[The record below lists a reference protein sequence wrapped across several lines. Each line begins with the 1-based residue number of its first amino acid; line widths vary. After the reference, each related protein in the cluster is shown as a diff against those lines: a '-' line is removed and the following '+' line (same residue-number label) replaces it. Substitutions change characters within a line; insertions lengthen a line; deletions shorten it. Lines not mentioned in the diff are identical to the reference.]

1 MIFVFD
7 SGVWISAFQFGGTPL
22 VALRYAYTHCRLAAC
37 DSVFHE
43 IHKTM
48 VRKFGWTSFR
58 IKGAIEDYLD
68 NTLVIDITGKL
79 HGICRD
85 PKDDMVIECAV
96 LSGAKFIV
104 TGDKD
109 LLAVK
114 DYEGILVLTPR
125 EFLQLQEYK

>member
-1 MIFVFD
+1 LIFVFD

-22 VALRYAYTHCRLAAC
+22 IALRYAYMHYRLAAC
-37 DSVFHE
+37 DSIIYE

-48 VRKFGWTSFR
+48 ARKFDWTSFR
-58 IKGAIEDYLD
+58 IQGAIEDYLD
-68 NTLVIDITGKL
+68 NTDVIGITGKL

-104 TGDKD
+104 SGDKD
-109 LLAVK
+109 LIAVK
-114 DYEGILVLTPR
+114 DYEGIQVLTPR
-125 EFLQLQEYK
+125 QFLQLLGTK

>member
-1 MIFVFD
+1 LIFVFD

-22 VALRYAYTHCRLAAC
+22 VALRYVYSHCRLAAC
-37 DSVFHE
+37 DSILHE

-48 VRKFGWTSFR
+48 ARKFGWDSFR

-68 NTLVIDITGKL
+68 NTIVIDITGKL
-79 HGICRD
+79 RGICRD

-96 LSGAKFIV
+96 LSGAKIIV
-104 TGDKD
+104 SGDKD

-125 EFLQLQEYK
+125 EFLQLMESK